1 MGIAVTRAAELRA
14 EAEELRARLHDEI
27 SPMTRHRVQ
36 TLIDELEAEA
46 RSFDNGD
53 AQRTRHN
60 KRHTGDASRLLWA
73 GTLLRLATRFE
84 LGRQILISFRNLQ
97 ARRTIWIDLR

>member
-14 EAEELRARLHDEI
+14 EAEELRARLHDEV
-27 SPMTRHRVQ
+27 SPMTRYRVQ

-53 AQRTRHN
+53 RH
-60 KRHTGDASRLLWA
+60 
-73 GTLLRLATRFE
+73 
-84 LGRQILISFRNLQ
+84 
-97 ARRTIWIDLR
+97 